1 MSKADDLRKKM
12 SNRASA
18 PTFTPRPSVT
28 IQPLTPTDEK
38 PVPPVTKSKKTI
50 PKASTPKLAVSKP
63 VASSEED
70 VTPIY
75 GKVPTA
81 DKRWLDHYR
90 IDNGR
95 DLSEAMSDAIQ
106 ALKKKVGNG

>member
-12 SNRASA
+12 NNRATA
-18 PTFTPRPSVT
+18 QTFTPRPSVT
-28 IQPLTPTDEK
+28 IQPLTQVEEK
-38 PVPPVTKSKKTI
+38 PVKTVAKTL
-50 PKASTPKLAVSKP
+50 KAAQKANTPKPVEVKRAVP
-63 VASSEED
+63 SEEA

-90 IDNGR
+90 IDNGK